1 MIDGETGNYTI
12 FTLVKSQDERY
23 IDQGQRTYTF
33 APVKGTD
40 YSLAL
45 VLPNYSMHYIRATI
59 GDTITQAK
67 CKLIFTSQL
76 KYCRLFYVITFSFT
90 YYLSLQR
97 LVKQY
102 LMGVKC

>member
-1 MIDGETGNYTI
+1 MIDGKTGNYTI

-67 CKLIFTSQL
+67 SFLGKYSPLCFSYKHPRLLTFTSTADVG
-76 KYCRLFYVITFSFT
+76 C
-90 YYLSLQR
+90 
-97 LVKQY
+97 
-102 LMGVKC
+102 